1 MPILNIQ
8 LAAQDPSGRQI
19 PPLVALQQRGPVVE
33 VSISIEQNI
42 AQQLLAQGI
51 SLPPPEVGLA
61 LIDSGATST
70 SIDDDAARKL
80 RLPAIDIVAVA
91 SASHASTQQNFHP
104 IQSERAADHDQC
116 TEGDCCPSGISG
128 IACPDRPRRLAT
140 LHPFLQRT
148 SRKLLPVRVGSGQ
161 WVALLLSRQLA
172 LDYPGSFHPS
182 QLQTARPMMSS
193 LSRVDS
199 QGISSVNMVTHCLQG
214 QGMRVMSVP
223 QNIRWGPKAS

>member
-1 MPILNIQ
+1 
-8 LAAQDPSGRQI
+8 
-19 PPLVALQQRGPVVE
+19 VVE

-104 IQSERAADHDQC
+104 IQIEVRGLPITISAPRAIAAPLASQGLLVLIGRDVLQHC
-116 TEGDCCPSGISG
+116 TLFYNGP
-128 IACPDRPRRLAT
+128 A
-140 LHPFLQRT
+140 
-148 SRKLLPVRVGSGQ
+148 
-161 WVALLLSRQLA
+161 
-172 LDYPGSFHPS
+172 GSF
-182 QLQTARPMMSS
+182 S
-193 LSRVDS
+193 LSV
-199 QGISSVNMVTHCLQG
+199 
-214 QGMRVMSVP
+214 
-223 QNIRWGPKAS
+223 